1 MPVALGWILWLEG
14 TGQGKLAADPLTT
27 ALIVLAGAATAIP
40 LLLFTAAAKRLPY
53 STLGFLQYVAPS
65 IQFLLAVIV
74 IGEQLTT
81 AHAICFG
88 AIWPA
93 LLIFAVH
100 RLRPGRAPA
109 RARPPART
117 APACADPSSLICC
130 CHVPPSS
137 DSHMPS

>member
-74 IGEQLTT
+74 FGAKLTT

-88 AIWPA
+88 RSEERRVGKECVSTCRSRWSPY
-93 LLIFAVH
+93 H
-100 RLRPGRAPA
+100 
-109 RARPPART
+109 
-117 APACADPSSLICC
+117 
-130 CHVPPSS
+130 
-137 DSHMPS
+137 

>member
-74 IGEQLTT
+74 FGEKLTT
-81 AHAICFG
+81 AHAIGFG
-88 AIWPA
+88 PLWTA
-93 LLIFAVH
+93 LPLFAVDG
-100 RLRPGRAPA
+100 LPAGRGTGSGSCGE
-109 RARPPART
+109 RGGQE
-117 APACADPSSLICC
+117 
-130 CHVPPSS
+130 
-137 DSHMPS
+137 